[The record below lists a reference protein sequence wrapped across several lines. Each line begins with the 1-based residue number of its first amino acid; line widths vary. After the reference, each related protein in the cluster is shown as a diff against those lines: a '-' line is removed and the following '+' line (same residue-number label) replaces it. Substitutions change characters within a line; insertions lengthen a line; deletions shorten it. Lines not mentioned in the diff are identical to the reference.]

1 MTLTLIG
8 LCGGGRECLTL
19 GALDALR
26 KSAAWTG
33 DSPIVIART
42 RSAETVGWLET
53 EGGVHFDA
61 HFDHIEYPRITER
74 ASDIT
79 DAILT
84 AARQGNVVY
93 LTPGHPVLEE
103 RASTEIYVAAR
114 AEGLTL
120 NVIALDPVVS
130 RQGASDF
137 GSLVDVVCRACVVI
151 PRSAA
156 RGTGKEQTH
165 ETLRRYLIE
174 EAYEVIEAI
183 DSGSADKLSEELGDF
198 MLQAVFHAQLGH
210 EAGSFDIG
218 DAILK
223 IVEKLIRRHPH
234 VFGEI
239 SVDGA
244 EEVLTNWEQIK
255 RAEKGY
261 EDRKSVLD
269 GIPMDL
275 PALMRALE
283 VSKRVVKVGFEWPT
297 VSEVLDKVEE
307 EIAELRVEIAAGD
320 QRRAEAEMG
329 DLLFTLVNVSRQLKI
344 DPEEA
349 LRAMTHRF
357 GARFRRIEE
366 HAASTGRT
374 VDQMPLAEMEEV
386 WQAAKRHIGSRATA
400 FPEPL

>member
-8 LCGGGRECLTL
+8 LCGGGRESLTL

-26 KSAAWTG
+26 KRASFAGDNPSVIVRSRDNETVRWLESDGVVFDHTFDDIPFPTDSSSAAASS
-33 DSPIVIART
+33 D
-42 RSAETVGWLET
+42 TV
-53 EGGVHFDA
+53 
-61 HFDHIEYPRITER
+61 
-74 ASDIT
+74 
-79 DAILT
+79 LT
-84 AARQGNVVY
+84 AARTGNVVY
-93 LTPGHPVLEE
+93 LTSGHPIVEE
-103 RASTEIYVAAR
+103 RASTQIYVAAR
-114 AEGLTL
+114 AEGIAL
-120 NVIALDPVVS
+120 NVIALAPIVTRS
-130 RQGASDF
+130 GASDF
-137 GSLVDVVCRACVVI
+137 GSLVDVMSRLRHPESGC
-151 PRSAA
+151 PWD
-156 RGTGKEQTH
+156 KEQTH

-198 MLQAVFHAQLGH
+198 MLQAVFHAQLGS

-234 VFGEI
+234 VFGEV

-269 GIPMDL
+269 GIPKDL

-320 QRRAEAEMG
+320 RRRAEAEMG

-357 GARFRRIEE
+357 GNRFRRIEE
-366 HAASTGRT
+366 HAAATGRT

-386 WQAAKRHIGSRATA
+386 WQAAKRQTTA
-400 FPEPL
+400 E

>member
-1 MTLTLIG
+1 MPLTLIG
-8 LCGGGRECLTL
+8 LCGGGRESLTL

-26 KSAAWTG
+26 KRASLAG
-33 DSPIVIART
+33 DNPSVIARS
-42 RSAETVGWLET
+42 RDIDTVRWLESD
-53 EGGVHFDA
+53 GVV
-61 HFDHIEYPRITER
+61 FDHTFDDIPFPTDSSSAAAI
-74 ASDIT
+74 SDT
-79 DAILT
+79 VLT
-84 AARQGNVVY
+84 AARTGNVVY
-93 LTPGHPVLEE
+93 LTSGHPIVEE
-103 RASTEIYVAAR
+103 RASTQIYVAAR
-114 AEGLTL
+114 AEGIAL
-120 NVIALDPVVS
+120 NVIALDPIVTRS
-130 RQGASDF
+130 GASDF
-137 GSLVDVVCRACVVI
+137 GSLGDVMSRLRHPESGC
-151 PRSAA
+151 PWD
-156 RGTGKEQTH
+156 KEQTH

-198 MLQAVFHAQLGH
+198 MLQAVFHAQLGS

-234 VFGEI
+234 VFGEV

-269 GIPMDL
+269 GIPKDL

-307 EIAELRVEIAAGD
+307 EIAELRAELAAGD
-320 QRRAEAEMG
+320 REKAAGELG
-329 DLLFTLVNVSRQLKI
+329 DLLFTLVNVARQLRI
-344 DPEEA
+344 DPEES
-349 LRAMTHRF
+349 LRQMTQRF
-357 GARFRRIEE
+357 GNRFRRIEE
-366 HAASTGRT
+366 HAAATGRT

-386 WQAAKRHIGSRATA
+386 WQAAKRQTTA
-400 FPEPL
+400 E

>member
-26 KSAAWTG
+26 KKAPWTG
-33 DSPIVIART
+33 DSPTVIART
-42 RSAETVGWLET
+42 RNNDTVRWLES
-53 EGGVHFDA
+53 EGVDFDS
-61 HFDHIEYPRITER
+61 HFDHIDYPRIAEKTAEITE
-74 ASDIT
+74 T
-79 DAILT
+79 LLT
-84 AARQGNVVY
+84 AVRRGNVVY
-93 LTPGHPVLEE
+93 LTPGHPVLDE

-114 AEGLTL
+114 AENLAL
-120 NVIALDPVVS
+120 NVIALDPVVT
-130 RQGASDF
+130 RTGASDF
-137 GSLVDVVCRACVVI
+137 GSLVDVMSRLRHPEIGC
-151 PRSAA
+151 PWD
-156 RGTGKEQTH
+156 KEQTH

-198 MLQAVFHAQLGH
+198 MLQAVFHAQLGR
-210 EAGSFDIG
+210 EAGTFEIG
-218 DAILK
+218 DAILA

-269 GIPMDL
+269 GIPKDL

-297 VSEVLDKVEE
+297 VLEVLDKVEE

-320 QRRAEAEMG
+320 RKRAEAEMG

-349 LRAMTHRF
+349 LRAMTYRF
-357 GARFRRIEE
+357 GARFRHIEE

-374 VDQMPLAEMEEV
+374 VDQMRLDEMEEV
-386 WQAAKRHIGSRATA
+386 WQAAKRHTTPVERA
-400 FPEPL
+400 